1 MQGFSTR
8 GVRTLV
14 CLLAI
19 LPVALA
25 WAQPRR
31 EGREHEFRGP
41 GPVHARPAERYE
53 FRGHDVRR
61 FDEPELRHWRGG
73 FWRNSCYGG
82 RCGWWWA
89 SGGQWYFY
97 DRPVYP
103 YPLLV
108 SGIVVAA
115 PVVVAPPA
123 VMPAQPAPLVSRPV
137 LRHWYYCDNPPGY
150 FPAVQSCSVPF
161 REVAPP
167 PPPPTPPTQ

>member
-1 MQGFSTR
+1 M
-8 GVRTLV
+8 
-14 CLLAI
+14 
-19 LPVALA
+19 
-25 WAQPRR
+25 
-31 EGREHEFRGP
+31 
-41 GPVHARPAERYE
+41 HARPAERYE

-61 FDEPELRHWRGG
+61 FDEHELRHWRGG

-89 SGGQWYFY
+89 SSGQWYFY

-115 PVVVAPPA
+115 PVVVAPPM
-123 VMPAQPAPLVSRPV
+123 VMPAQPAPLIARPAP
-137 LRHWYYCDNPPGY
+137 RHWYYCDNPPGY
-150 FPAVQSCSVPF
+150 FPVVQSCSVPF

-167 PPPPTPPTQ
+167 PPPPPTQ